1 MQYFMIKVTHFWKS
15 VVWSKITLLTSG
27 SGSKQLTA
35 WCFYSSEFGEAGS
48 YLLEND
54 ASPLF
59 CPKATSEQRRGVL
72 VFTPLSKELQVASR
86 WRFRPKLKLGECVT
100 EPDWAASIR
109 DRWRDRRGR
118 REMSEQEVC
127 ESHFY
132 MAVVLQLYKKFL
144 HSFAFKGC
152 FAISL

>member
-27 SGSKQLTA
+27 SGSKLTA
-35 WCFYSSEFGEAGS
+35 WFTAANLVKLDHTYWRMMPHLS
-48 YLLEND
+48 
-54 ASPLF
+54 F
-59 CPKATSEQRRGVL
+59 CPKATSEHRRGVL

-86 WRFRPKLKLGECVT
+86 WRFRPKLELSECVT

-127 ESHFY
+127 ESNFY